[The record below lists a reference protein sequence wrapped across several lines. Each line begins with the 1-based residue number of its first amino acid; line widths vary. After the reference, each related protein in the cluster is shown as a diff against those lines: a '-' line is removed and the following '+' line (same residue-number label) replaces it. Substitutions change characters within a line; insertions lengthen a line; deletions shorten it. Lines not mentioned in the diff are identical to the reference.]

1 MNYIKIKFFFLL
13 ILSVPVFILIANLLI
28 SSTNQPDIKNLNI
41 PDMTDFSFNTNSI
54 NESSKNIKTTPDF
67 EYKLIGYRSG
77 NIDSSVI
84 LKKGNKEFVV
94 AKGEKLEG
102 VYELVEVTKDEI
114 VFRNQEKLYK
124 IENLVGINL
133 WNLIVNI
140 KFFLLHYYQ

>member
-1 MNYIKIKFFFLL
+1 MNFIKIKNFFLL

-28 SSTNQPDIKNLNI
+28 SFTNQPDIKNLNI
-41 PDMTDFSFNTNSI
+41 PDMTDLSFNTNSI
-54 NESSKNIKTTPDF
+54 DESSKNIKTTPDF

-114 VFRNQEKLYK
+114 IFRNQEKLYK
-124 IENLVGINL
+124 IENLVGTNL
-133 WNLIVNI
+133 
-140 KFFLLHYYQ
+140 

>member
-1 MNYIKIKFFFLL
+1 MNFIKIKNFFLL
-13 ILSVPVFILIANLLI
+13 ILSVPVFILIINLLI
-28 SSTNQPDIKNLNI
+28 SFTNQPDIKNLNI

-54 NESSKNIKTTPDF
+54 DESSKNIKTTPDF

-133 WNLIVNI
+133 
-140 KFFLLHYYQ
+140 

>member
-1 MNYIKIKFFFLL
+1 MNFIKIKNFFLL
-13 ILSVPVFILIANLLI
+13 ILSVPVFILITNLLI
-28 SSTNQPDIKNLNI
+28 SFTNQPNIKNLNI

-67 EYKLIGYRSG
+67 EYQLIGYRSG

-114 VFRNQEKLYK
+114 IFRNQEILYK
-124 IENLVGINL
+124 IENLVGNNL
-133 WNLIVNI
+133 
-140 KFFLLHYYQ
+140 

>member
-1 MNYIKIKFFFLL
+1 MNFIKIKNFFLL
-13 ILSVPVFILIANLLI
+13 ILSVPVFILIINLLI
-28 SSTNQPDIKNLNI
+28 SFTNQPDIKNLNI

-54 NESSKNIKTTPDF
+54 DESSKNIKTTPDF
-67 EYKLIGYRSG
+67 EYQLIGYRSG

-133 WNLIVNI
+133 
-140 KFFLLHYYQ
+140 

>member
-1 MNYIKIKFFFLL
+1 MNFIKIKKFFLL

-28 SSTNQPDIKNLNI
+28 SFTNQPDIKNLNI

-67 EYKLIGYRSG
+67 EYQLIGYRSG

-133 WNLIVNI
+133 
-140 KFFLLHYYQ
+140 

>member
-1 MNYIKIKFFFLL
+1 MNFIKIKNFFLL

-28 SSTNQPDIKNLNI
+28 SFTNQPDIKNLNI

-54 NESSKNIKTTPDF
+54 DESSKNIKTTPDF

-133 WNLIVNI
+133 
-140 KFFLLHYYQ
+140 

>member
-1 MNYIKIKFFFLL
+1 MNFIKIKNFFLL
-13 ILSVPVFILIANLLI
+13 ILSVPVFILLANLLI
-28 SSTNQPDIKNLNI
+28 SFTNQPDIKNLNI
-41 PDMTDFSFNTNSI
+41 PDMTDLSFNTNSI
-54 NESSKNIKTTPDF
+54 DESSKNIKTTPDF

-114 VFRNQEKLYK
+114 IFRNQEKLYK
-124 IENLVGINL
+124 IENLVGTNL
-133 WNLIVNI
+133 
-140 KFFLLHYYQ
+140 

>member
-1 MNYIKIKFFFLL
+1 MNFIKIKNFFLL
-13 ILSVPVFILIANLLI
+13 ILSVPVFILITNLLI
-28 SSTNQPDIKNLNI
+28 SFTNQPNIKNLNI

-67 EYKLIGYRSG
+67 EYQLIGYRSG

-114 VFRNQEKLYK
+114 IFRNQEKLYK

-133 WNLIVNI
+133 
-140 KFFLLHYYQ
+140 

>member
-1 MNYIKIKFFFLL
+1 MNFIKIKNFFLL

-28 SSTNQPDIKNLNI
+28 SFTNQPDIKNLDI
-41 PDMTDFSFNTNSI
+41 PDMTNFSFNTTSI
-54 NESSKNIKTTPDF
+54 DESSKNIKTTPDF

-77 NIDSSVI
+77 NTDSSVI

-133 WNLIVNI
+133 
-140 KFFLLHYYQ
+140 

>member
-1 MNYIKIKFFFLL
+1 MNFIKIKNFFLL

-28 SSTNQPDIKNLNI
+28 SFTNQPDIKNLNI

-54 NESSKNIKTTPDF
+54 DESSKNIKTTPDF
-67 EYKLIGYRSG
+67 EYKLIGFRSG

-133 WNLIVNI
+133 
-140 KFFLLHYYQ
+140 